1 DDERYGEE
9 RQRDAAHQRGASENE
24 PEEEPA
30 RRRRGGHR
38 IVPAHEEVESGG
50 EQAAERHLAHG
61 NGGAEDVAGED
72 GQDGSGG
79 EPDRRGEQTRRDRVD
94 EEAGERTE
102 ERVHR
107 PRRGEAVPEE
117 PVRGAEDSRIA
128 GREERGRLPEVPDV
142 ALAVR
147 QMAGE
152 EVVDAHVE
160 EERGAHVGPERE
172 GASQPDRERQHEDR
186 RERQTAATPV
196 PRFEEP
202 RLLRCRRRAHGAQ
215 SRSPGVPVQDSG
227 PSLTWSPLRRGG
239 HQRQGGGLGPT
250 LAVDA
255 VREPRAARVC
265 VGRRQAEPAHHG
277 FLARRGIPTIALLD
291 VFRSHFR
298 ATGTSGFYEWDDHW
312 TPA

>member
-1 DDERYGEE
+1 MGVEEREGRVTAEEDGGAHDEVVAGRPGQHDEQESGRGDRRPRDRRPEPVGEHPDDERYGEE

-24 PEEEPA
+24 AEEEPA
-30 RRRRGGHR
+30 RRRHGGHR

-61 NGGAEDVAGED
+61 DGRAEDVAGED
-72 GQDGSGG
+72 GQDGCGG

-117 PVRGAEDSRIA
+117 PVRGAEDGRIA

-160 EERGAHVGPERE
+160 EERGSHVGPERE

-196 PRFEEP
+196 PSFEEP
-202 RLLRCRRRAHGAQ
+202 RLLR
-215 SRSPGVPVQDSG
+215 
-227 PSLTWSPLRRGG
+227 
-239 HQRQGGGLGPT
+239 
-250 LAVDA
+250 
-255 VREPRAARVC
+255 
-265 VGRRQAEPAHHG
+265 
-277 FLARRGIPTIALLD
+277 
-291 VFRSHFR
+291 
-298 ATGTSGFYEWDDHW
+298 
-312 TPA
+312 